1 MITVTPEIRISEDE
15 VGFIYTRSSGP
26 GGQKVNKVSTAVQLR
41 FDVRNSPALPG
52 RVRRRLASLAGGKI
66 TAGGVLVIEARRFRT
81 RERNRRDAVDR
92 LVALIR
98 KAAERQRPR
107 RPTLPSRAS
116 RLARLETKRRRS
128 RIKDLRRRDPRS
140 ES

>member
-1 MITVTPEIRISEDE
+1 MILVTPEIRISEDE
-15 VGFIYTRSSGP
+15 VAFIYTRSSGP

-41 FDVRNSPALPG
+41 FDVRSSPALPE
-52 RVRRRLASLAGGKI
+52 RVRRRLGSLAGGRI
-66 TAGGVLVIEARRFRT
+66 TSGGVLVIEARRFRT

-107 RPTLPSRAS
+107 RPTVPSRSS
-116 RLARLETKRRRS
+116 RLARLEAKRRRS
-128 RIKDLRRRDPRS
+128 RIKELRRFDPRG